1 LQAVDL
7 CRNIGVEQSVT
18 KNCVVQCIAIISL
31 AISSARADVPGKPAA
46 SPQRALLDR
55 YCLGCHNEKLKSGG
69 LALDTLNDANLGE
82 NPAAWEKVVTKL
94 RAGLMPPARLPRPD
108 QKTYD
113 DFRMW
118 VQTGLDRVAAT
129 HPDPGRT
136 EVFHR
141 LNRTEYQNAIRD
153 LLALNVKAAD
163 LLPADDS
170 SNGFDN
176 MAGTLRISQSL
187 MERYLSAAKT
197 ISRMAIGSALPAVDS
212 KSYRVAPDM
221 QQHDRVEGLPFGTRG
236 GILINYLFPRD
247 ADYEFKIDL
256 AGAQRIYETHQ
267 LEISIDGEQ
276 IKVFTLEPKKNV
288 SRVNMY
294 DVDGKTSVRAHVKGG
309 PHDVAVTFFRKPADM
324 VEQVR
329 EPFPNPRI
337 SGNDGGPGGPLPDVA
352 GVTIRGPY
360 DDKGPGDTPSRHQIF
375 VCHPANAS
383 QEAGCAK
390 TILSK
395 LAHRAYRGPVRDEDL
410 QVLLGFYNDARK
422 DGEDFEAGIELAL
435 RRLLVSPEFLFR
447 IEADPATTAR
457 TIPAA
462 NGTPFVYRISDLE
475 LASRLS
481 FFLWSSIP
489 DEELLKVAEN
499 GSLRDRAVLEKQ
511 VHRMLTDPRSET
523 LTTNFAGQWLELRN
537 MDTKKPGDPYSL
549 AYDETLR
556 RGLQRE
562 TELFFDSVVRENR
575 PTMELLTAKYTFL
588 NQRVAEHYGIPNIQ
602 GSDFRRVELAEE
614 SPRRGLLGQ
623 GSILTI
629 TSHPNRTSPVLRGK
643 WILKNILGTPPP
655 DPPPNVPS
663 LPDQKTQAKVTTLRE
678 RMAQHRAN
686 EPCATCHSMIDPAGF
701 ALENFDAIG
710 RWRIVD
716 ESYNPIDT
724 SGALPD
730 GTKFSGVTELRTAL
744 ALHPERFVN
753 TVAQKLM
760 TYALGRGLEYY
771 DMPAVRKIVKDT
783 STDQYRVQSLV
794 LGIVESY
801 PFQMRRVDPGQ
812 AEKPG
817 SVADSHNSSVESIR
831 RQRQ

>member
-1 LQAVDL
+1 MNRNRVVRCVGIICVTVSTVWAGSPQEQA
-7 CRNIGVEQSVT
+7 
-18 KNCVVQCIAIISL
+18 
-31 AISSARADVPGKPAA
+31 SSKPPI

-55 YCLGCHNEKLKSGG
+55 YCVGCHNQNLKSGG
-69 LALDTLNDANLGE
+69 LTLDTLNEGNIGE

-108 QKTYD
+108 EKTYD
-113 DFRMW
+113 AFRIW
-118 VQTGLDRVAAT
+118 IQDGLDRAAAA

-136 EVFHR
+136 EIFHR
-141 LNRTEYQNAIRD
+141 LNRTEYQNAVRD
-153 LLALNVKAAD
+153 LLALNVKTAD

-176 MAGTLRISQSL
+176 MAGTLRMSQSL

-212 KSYRVAPDM
+212 KSYRVQPDL
-221 QQHDRVEGLPFGTRG
+221 QQHDRVDGLPFGTRG
-236 GILINYLFPRD
+236 GILINHLFPRD
-247 ADYEFKIDL
+247 AEYEIKVDL
-256 AGAQRIYETHQ
+256 AGAQRLYETHQ

-276 IKVFTLEPKKNV
+276 VKLIALEPKKAV

-294 DVDGKTSVRAHVKGG
+294 DVDGKTSVRVHVNGG
-309 PHDVAVTFFRKPADM
+309 PHDVAVAFFRKPADL

-337 SGNDGGPGGPLPDVA
+337 SGNEGGPGGPMPEVA

-375 VCHPANAS
+375 VCYPTDAS
-383 QEAGCAK
+383 QEPGCAK
-390 TILSK
+390 TILSR
-395 LAHRAYRGPVRDEDL
+395 LAHRAYRGPARDEDV
-410 QVLLGFYNDARK
+410 QVLVNFYNDGRK
-422 DGEDFEAGIELAL
+422 DGGGFEAGIELAL

-447 IEADPATTAR
+447 IEADPPMTAR
-457 TIPAA
+457 TVLTA
-462 NGTPFVYRISDLE
+462 NGTPFIYRISDVE

-489 DEELLKVAEN
+489 DEELLKAAED
-499 GSLRDRAVLEKQ
+499 GSLNTHAVLERQ
-511 VHRMLTDPRSET
+511 VHRMLSDPRSET

-562 TELFFDSVVRENR
+562 TELFFDSIVRENR
-575 PTMELLTAKYTFL
+575 PTLELLTANYTFL
-588 NQRVAEHYGIPNIQ
+588 NQRVAEHYGISNVQ
-602 GSDFRRVELAEE
+602 GTDFRRVELDAD

-655 DPPPNVPS
+655 DPPANVPA
-663 LPDQKTQAKVTTLRE
+663 LDDHKTQAKVQTLRE
-678 RMAQHRAN
+678 RMAQHRAH

-716 ESYNPIDT
+716 ESFNAIDT

-744 ALHPERFVN
+744 VLHPERFVN
-753 TVAQKLM
+753 TVAQKLL
-760 TYALGRGLEYY
+760 TYGLGRGLEYY
-771 DMPAVRKIVKDT
+771 DMPAVRKIVKDA
-783 STDQYRVQSLV
+783 SADDYRMQSLI

-801 PFQMRRVDPGQ
+801 PFQMRRVDPPGQ
-812 AEKPG
+812 TDKPG
-817 SVADSHNSSVESIR
+817 AVASSHFNSADIR
-831 RQRQ
+831 KREGQ